1 MPVSELV
8 LVVMGLLT
16 VAMLAASLCR
26 NLPIPYT
33 VFLVMVGMSMS
44 MLTTKLPALNVL
56 QEFQLTPDLVFF
68 IFLPA
73 LIFESALTLD
83 ARQLL
88 KDVAPIFVLAA
99 PALIISTMLIGV
111 GIWFYMGLD
120 LILALLFGALIAAT
134 DPVAVVALFK
144 ELGAPARLTT
154 LVEGESL
161 FNDAT
166 AIVIFHIL
174 LGIALAGSFTS
185 GDLGHAVIEFF
196 RVFFGGVLVGTVI
209 GFGISELMRRI
220 HGSELAI
227 VVMSLVMAYTSFV
240 IAEHVLHVSGVMAT
254 VSAAVTMG
262 FYAITRIPQGAL
274 RSIHETWEVIALVC
288 NSLLFLMIGL
298 SVDLGVLLG
307 NLDGILLAALLVLIA
322 RAASIYTL
330 VPATIR
336 AFRLPHVNMG
346 ERHIMWWGGLKGGL
360 AIAIVLSIPES
371 LDGRQTLVELT
382 LGVVLFTLLV
392 NAPSIRPL
400 ITRLGLDRMSEED
413 TAELQLGLL
422 EAEQRARAVVDRLTT
437 ADLLTSESRT
447 SIDTTLASIFDK
459 DAPSADTR
467 RHFRHAYMEAV
478 QLETE
483 ELQALYHL
491 GLIQE
496 YTFLDLRAR
505 LRRDKDAWANAPS
518 DTAALTDKPPANP
531 FLRVERT
538 ALRWMRERHALAWF
552 LARFQ
557 RARLGQGVQ
566 RDIAG
571 ILCGESVIKGL
582 RMRAGLEPVDV
593 DKVVEIY
600 QQRVAR
606 KRKRVNEIR
615 RDFPD
620 FYTSL
625 EARLTQTAALASARN
640 HAQTSF
646 QHGNIGA
653 KAFNRIDRLLNAATG
668 RLPTVGNPNAGL
680 DPVELIER
688 VPLFD
693 GLSSDVMAELAARTQ
708 TVTFLKGDV
717 VIGQNEKGNAL
728 YIIMRGTVEVSHE
741 DNGTA
746 TLVASLSQGEFF
758 GEAALLG
765 DEVRTAT
772 VTARTSL
779 TLLRLTRRNVLSLAE
794 KHDEIADRLKH
805 AHAQRR

>member
-33 VFLVMVGMSMS
+33 VFLVMVGMSIS
-44 MLTTKLPALNVL
+44 MLTNAVPSLGVL
-56 QEFQLTPDLVFF
+56 TEFQLTPDLVFF

-73 LIFESALTLD
+73 LIFESALNLD
-83 ARQLL
+83 ARQLI
-88 KDVAPIFVLAA
+88 KDIAPIFVLAA
-99 PALIISTMLIGV
+99 PALVISTLLIGV

-120 LILALLFGALIAAT
+120 LVLALLFGALIAAT

-185 GDLGHAVIEFF
+185 GDLGHAVLEFF
-196 RVFFGGVLVGTVI
+196 RVFFGGVLVGAVI
-209 GFGISELMRRI
+209 GFGIAELMRRI
-220 HGSELAI
+220 HGSEIAL

-262 FYAITRIPQGAL
+262 IYAITRIPQGAL
-274 RSIHETWEVIALVC
+274 RSIHDTWEVIALVC

-298 SVDLGVLLG
+298 SVNLGVLVR

-322 RAASIYTL
+322 RAASIYSL
-330 VPATIR
+330 VPATIHL
-336 AFRLPHVNMG
+336 FKLPHVNWG

-400 ITRLGLDRMSEED
+400 ISRLGLDRMSEED

-422 EAEQRARAVVDRLTT
+422 EAKQRARAVVDRLST
-437 ADLLTSESRT
+437 ADLLTTESKT
-447 SIDTTLASIFDK
+447 SIETALVDIFDK
-459 DAPSADTR
+459 DAPNADTR
-467 RHFRHAYMEAV
+467 RHFRHAYMEAL
-478 QLETE
+478 QLESE
-483 ELQALYHL
+483 ELQNLYRL

-505 LRRDKDAWANAPS
+505 LRRDKDAWASALS
-518 DTAALTDKPPANP
+518 DTDTLTDKAPENP
-531 FLRVERT
+531 FLRLERT
-538 ALRWMRERHALAWF
+538 ALRWMRERNALTWF

-557 RARLGQGVQ
+557 RARLSQGMQ

-571 ILCGESVIKGL
+571 ILCGEAVIQRL
-582 RMRAGLEPVDV
+582 RLRAGLEPTDV
-593 DKVVEIY
+593 DKVVDIY
-600 QQRVAR
+600 QQRVTR
-606 KRKRVNEIR
+606 KRKRVSEIR
-615 RDFPD
+615 GDFPD
-620 FYTSL
+620 FFANL
-625 EARLTQTAALASARN
+625 EMRLTQTAALASAHN

-646 QHGNIGA
+646 HHGNIGA
-653 KAFNRIDRLLNAATG
+653 KAFNRIDRLLNAATD
-668 RLPTVGNPNAGL
+668 RLPPVGNPTTAL
-680 DPVELIER
+680 DPVELIQQ

-693 GLSSDVMAELAARTQ
+693 GLSSEVMVELAARAQ
-708 TVTFLKGDV
+708 PVTFLIGDV
-717 VIGQNEKGNAL
+717 VIGQSEKGNAL
-728 YIIMRGTVEVSHE
+728 YIIMHGTVEVFQE
-741 DNGTA
+741 DKGDKILLGTL
-746 TLVASLSQGEFF
+746 TQGEFF

-772 VTARTSL
+772 VTAKTSL

-794 KHDEIADRLKH
+794 KHKDIAERLRR
-805 AHAQRR
+805 AHTERR